1 MSSNWSDKGVSREVM
16 MRTPSR
22 GDSKC
27 KGPDTRVWPTC
38 WRSGW
43 EASVMEQ
50 AGNGGGGQG
59 QEVTEERGLG
69 GHWDLVGHTKGF
81 ESQWEILS
89 WV

>member
-50 AGNGGGGQG
+50 VGDGGGGGSEGRKSQRKG
-59 QEVTEERGLG
+59 GWEV
-69 GHWDLVGHTKGF
+69 V
-81 ESQWEILS
+81 EILWATPKALRAS
-89 WV
+89 GRF